1 MTKITLFNEWSK
13 IINAD
18 NSLDKIKA
26 REMYDALIIEYSSES
41 REHHNTK
48 HIEHVLN
55 KLNELFTIY
64 TFTQR
69 DMNACIMAGFYHD
82 VVYNPVKPDTLI
94 IPDEYQSAEYAER
107 SMRLIGFS
115 EDFIN
120 DVKLLI
126 MLTEM
131 HAVNEDITIDTLL
144 QKVFIDSDMAIL
156 GEDPFLYNQYSD
168 GVIEEYKDIDH
179 ETFILGRKNFLTK
192 LSKHK
197 TIFFTEYMNH
207 LYNDQAHAN
216 IETEIKKMNSMYVE
230 LLTKTEV

>member
-1 MTKITLFNEWSK
+1 MNKITLFNEWFK

-18 NSLDKIKA
+18 NTLDKIKA
-26 REMYDALIIEYSSES
+26 MEMYDALIFEYSTES

-55 KLNELFTIY
+55 KLSELFTIY
-64 TFTQR
+64 TFTQYEM
-69 DMNACIMAGFYHD
+69 DTCIMAAFYHD
-82 VVYNPVKPDTLI
+82 IVYNPLKPDTVI

-115 EDFIN
+115 EDFIT

-131 HAVNEDITIDTLL
+131 HVVNEDINIDVLL

-168 GVIEEYKDIDH
+168 GVIEEYKEVDR
-179 ETFILGRKNFLTK
+179 ETFYLGRKNFLVK

-197 TIFFTEYMNH
+197 TIFFTEYMNQ

-230 LLTKTEV
+230 LLTNPEV